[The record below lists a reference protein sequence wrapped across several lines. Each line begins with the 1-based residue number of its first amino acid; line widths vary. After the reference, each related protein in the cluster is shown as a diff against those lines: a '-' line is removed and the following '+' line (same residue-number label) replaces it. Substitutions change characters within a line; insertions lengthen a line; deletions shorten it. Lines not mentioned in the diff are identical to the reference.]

1 MVCCKI
7 AAVARQAVA
16 PDVEEMPR
24 IYELH
29 KYRLQTPGPEN
40 GLQADFMQGLLPE
53 TTRSKTKRR
62 ISQERSRAPQCPQ
75 EPNAIPVCSEE

>member
-1 MVCCKI
+1 MICCKI
-7 AAVARQAVA
+7 AAVAVQAVS

-29 KYRLQTPGPEN
+29 KYRLQTPRPEN

-53 TTRSKTKRR
+53 TT
-62 ISQERSRAPQCPQ
+62 
-75 EPNAIPVCSEE
+75 